1 MALHLSGRLLRHALG
16 FRFRD
21 LQYLEQF
28 LHQRFFVGHV
38 GGVGGLPHLFAQAL
52 EIGGGDLQGVE
63 EQRGFLVG
71 EEVVGESAHDA
82 VEGELKAGGV
92 LDDGEDEFA
101 ADGGDGLVEAAEV
114 ASTESGLAAGLA
126 GEQRVAAARRL
137 VLGVELGGVYFLIRV
152 HGTRYSVHN
161 GINELGPRSRGKA
174 AGSRRQASGGFSVVG
189 WRLSVVGDRSV
200 GQETVGSF
208 ERGGSEETNR
218 ASVGK
223 FLLRRPLARTG

>member
-1 MALHLSGRLLRHALG
+1 MLAQVQSAWRSNRHWLAGGFPYLVGGGWERSSLAQALMVKVPGGGPWRSISAALSSARRSYSVSGSCNTLSKSLISDFSLAM
-16 FRFRD
+16 
-21 LQYLEQF
+21 
-28 LHQRFFVGHV
+28 V
-38 GGVGGLPHLFAQAL
+38 GGVGDLLHLLAQAL

-101 ADGGDGLVEAAEV
+101 AARGDGLVEAAEV
-114 ASTESGLAAGLA
+114 ASAESGLAAGLA

-152 HGTRYSVHN
+152 HG
-161 GINELGPRSRGKA
+161 PRTPFIMESM
-174 AGSRRQASGGFSVVG
+174 S
-189 WRLSVVGDRSV
+189 
-200 GQETVGSF
+200 
-208 ERGGSEETNR
+208 
-218 ASVGK
+218 
-223 FLLRRPLARTG
+223 